1 MRIKLYIK
9 QRGRFGDLYDL
20 RIECYIA
27 YEEDKENEFLNEV
40 LNERNIIDSY
50 VLLSKKFI
58 HEIDGC
64 KTFFEGVY
72 EIHNNL
78 VVVNNELVEI
88 SSLYNMK
95 KEEINAKEKL
105 LYNEWKNSVLNEI
118 KNLLKK
124 TESLEKKLLEKD
136 FLIKEKKRQNESLE
150 KKLLEKDLLANR
162 SYLSYFIDN
171 IFKYYKKDLI

>member
-1 MRIKLYIK
+1 MLFRSLSTDTPTSMPTSLPTAVLTETPTAVPTEIPTAL
-9 QRGRFGDLYDL
+9 L

-27 YEEDKENEFLNEV
+27 YEEDKENEVLNEV

-72 EIHNNL
+72 EIQNNL

-136 FLIKEKKRQNESLE
+136 
-150 KKLLEKDLLANR
+150 LLANR